1 MTTQSPYELI
11 IVHVNKGVHLREEV
25 YRLTTPEEG
34 EAWAARAQEWLHEAR
49 VIVEAY
55 SPQDAERLDVIDTLP
70 LVLLSPDNPFW
81 ESYKPISMVISSTGD
96 GRPGNN
102 PANWHAGHVKRLE
115 EIAKDWRAKEPLP
128 PRRHGA
134 AERKGRESL
143 ASAETDC
150 RKYLIE
156 YLKNPKTEKKT
167 DIEDDVV
174 EDQLFYRLSRKAFK
188 RAWKDAKGAPTT
200 HPSWHRPGPVSSS
213 CRGV

>member
-1 MTTQSPYELI
+1 MTTQSPRTWITAHL
-11 IVHVNKGVHLREEV
+11 NKGMHLGEEV
-25 YRLTTPEEG
+25 YALTTPEEG
-34 EAWAARAQEWLHEAR
+34 KAWAARAREWLHEAR
-49 VIVEAY
+49 VMVEAY
-55 SPQDAERLDVIDTLP
+55 SPEDAGRLDVIGPLP
-70 LVLLSPDNPFW
+70 LLPLSPGNPFYKQ
-81 ESYKPISMVISSTGD
+81 YKPISMVMSSTGE

-102 PANWHAGHVKRLE
+102 PANWHAGHVARLE
-115 EIAKDWRAKEPLP
+115 EIAKNWRAKEPLP
-128 PRRHGA
+128 PRRIGA

-200 HPSWHRPGPVSSS
+200 HESWHKPGPVSSS